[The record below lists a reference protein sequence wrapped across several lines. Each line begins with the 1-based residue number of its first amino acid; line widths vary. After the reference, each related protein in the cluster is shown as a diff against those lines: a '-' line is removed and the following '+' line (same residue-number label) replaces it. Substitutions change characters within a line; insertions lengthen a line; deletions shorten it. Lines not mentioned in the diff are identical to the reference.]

1 MAVFHYLK
9 SGGDRNRMEPDLSQR
24 CTIKNKSREYSVQQG
39 EFLQE
44 IRRKDLMKSD
54 QVPEQEPRD
63 AVVISI
69 LGNFQNST
77 CQRPEHSDLTLKPAI
92 P

>member
-1 MAVFHYLK
+1 
-9 SGGDRNRMEPDLSQR
+9 
-24 CTIKNKSREYSVQQG
+24 
-39 EFLQE
+39 
-44 IRRKDLMKSD
+44 MKSD

-77 CQRPEHSDLTLKPAI
+77 CQSPEHSDLTLKPAI